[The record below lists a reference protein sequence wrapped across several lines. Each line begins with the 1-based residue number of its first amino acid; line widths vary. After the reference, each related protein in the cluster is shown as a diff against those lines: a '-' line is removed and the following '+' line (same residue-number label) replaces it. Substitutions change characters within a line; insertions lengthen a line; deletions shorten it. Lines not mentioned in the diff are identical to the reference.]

1 MNTETGRDAEN
12 RAARFLQNKGYAIL
26 SRNYRCGKLGEIDIV
41 AKQKDTLVFV
51 EVKSKKEP
59 FSFGTPQE
67 AVTFKKQQTLVRLA
81 HSFMQSRKLIGIP
94 CRFDVVAIS
103 YLNQNINLEHF
114 QNAFEAR

>member
-1 MNTETGRDAEN
+1 MSLGRDAED
-12 RAARFLQNKGYAIL
+12 RAVHFLQNKGYAII

-41 AKQKDTLVFV
+41 AKKGDVVVFV
-51 EVKSKKEP
+51 EVKSKREP

-81 HSFMQSRKLIGIP
+81 HSFMQSRKLLGIP

-114 QNAFEAR
+114 QNAFEAL